1 MKKQLS
7 KWLAGMMAVIMII
20 GMLPMSAL
28 AVSGNEDDDRPG
40 DNGITSITVT
50 AHDAKQTTK
59 TLPNTGVKLERVTA
73 GRYENIGTEYTGSDG
88 TYTWTNLEAG
98 WYRITQISVH
108 EGYKICNTPV
118 QRWFGS
124 NESRHFVNIENY
136 AQSLL
141 TVTRLAGSDPVEGA
155 HYEVRDTNNGLVASG
170 STGKNGTVE
179 FGAIPPGDYTVSEVR
194 TPTGID
200 PVHTGL
206 NPQKIHVSQ
215 EQDSNISLLFNSTKQ
230 PTLIIHFM
238 ETETGEPVVGARFT
252 LTRTTAPTWSTS
264 EIVTDASGIAYVPN
278 LQAGEYTLNQTF
290 MPKGYI
296 GGLQSDHFTVNTGDD
311 SAIVRNFWADRPGSV
326 TILVADSQTGKP
338 IPGTEVT
345 LYSQG
350 NQVAAGP
357 QTTNTEGRVTFAGL
371 ASGNYTAVIS
381 GVPGGYT
388 MDTTTM
394 PIVIS
399 PNTDIDR
406 VFTATIRASLTIYAQ
421 SDDGKALA
429 NCVFTL
435 RHQNGTKVG
444 TYKTGS
450 NGAVLIPDLEDG
462 YYVVEQESAPDGYV
476 ITSSTQTVRVRAG
489 AMAEMTFINRAKPFV
504 IVYGH
509 VNNTNMAVPG
519 ATYQLWNSTNTQVL
533 QTKTADSSGSVI
545 FEDLTPG
552 TYVVQCIAVP
562 EGYTLSSGAQ
572 TVSVTAKK
580 AGVATFI
587 FDKHAS
593 IIVKALDDKDGTP
606 LVGAMF
612 QIRAENGQ
620 VIEHITTDMTGCAVT
635 KTLTPGKY
643 IIEEFYAPDGYAVNT
658 SFQTIMVENNKTAL
672 ATFTQRQL
680 SVITIYA
687 TDAKAMG
694 LVGVQFAIYDGVT
707 GAEVAQLVTDT
718 AGVATTSVLKP
729 GVYTV
734 KELAAPEGYLLTT
747 SYQTPV
753 VVYGDQAVYVRFP
766 HVQKDMLYIETVD
779 MVTRQAIAGAEYSVT
794 NLNGDLVGNFTAG
807 NDGAVEVGP
816 LAPGFYI
823 VKQIVAPA
831 EYRICSE
838 SQTIEV
844 VSGRVLNCRFANYK
858 LTGIAIEAMAQGTH
872 TGVANVTFEIYD
884 DNGKQVFHGTTD
896 NTGYLYTGDLPAG
909 KYTIKQ
915 MNTAN
920 GYTAVETTK
929 IVTVTH
935 NVLTT
940 VVFEQKAHTSLV
952 IELIDAASKDALAG
966 SRFKVQDIN
975 GNYITTVVTDEGG
988 TAIVTG
994 LAAGKYM
1001 ITQVEAPE
1009 GYILEGT
1016 YQWAEIKTGVE
1027 KTYVKFTNN
1036 RISGLTIRALD
1047 RNTQAP
1053 LAGVIFEIYEENG
1066 KLVQTVTTDATGV
1079 VTVTNL
1085 APGSYLVKEKKGPDG
1100 YQIDTDTQKVTITN
1114 NANSTL
1120 TFNHVVNANLTLRA
1134 VDAKSGAVI
1143 AGVTFH
1149 VTKADGTYVGEYTT
1163 GANGLVQLAATA
1175 PADYTVNVMSV
1186 PDGYILN
1193 TTSRTFTVKANVQVQ
1208 ETFVID
1214 QESGAAVRVIE
1225 AQTGNGVKDVQLK
1238 ITKLDGTLVG
1248 NFTSNGQGYINV
1260 DLKPGEYVAWQTY
1273 IPDGYEKD
1281 PQPHNFVVKANVTT
1295 NIELEVVKQS
1305 HVRIQV
1311 IDATTKVGVYNV
1323 QVEITDSV
1331 NNYIGRYKT
1340 DNEGF
1345 IYLDTVL
1352 KSGRY
1357 KVTMLTVPEGYVK
1370 DTTPK
1375 TIEIGLNETTDI
1387 KWEITG
1393 QQGQLTITTLSAAD
1407 NTLMGIRKGA
1417 RLQGAVYQIV
1427 DKSGNVVATIY
1438 GDSYGEAH
1446 SGALAIGE
1454 YYIQQI
1460 QAPAGYMVND
1470 QRATVRIS
1478 SKNDNVKITV
1488 YNKSGNFQTT
1498 VEAHGP
1504 RTVAA
1509 GKQAKFYWTNVSNKS
1524 TVAVQNFFVHIK
1536 VPTDGARAGTFYTG
1550 TWSGMTTTFRVEIKT
1565 NYSDYRTLASGL
1577 NSKSQ
1582 YSYDLSSVALGL
1594 SSGEY
1599 VTDVRMVF
1607 DMAAAGMHES
1617 MAPSMYVTVLPNV
1630 VNGFQLINRVEV
1642 GCQGTSSS
1650 SVSGNGTTGANT
1662 GINGINNGW
1671 TSASGQST
1679 TTVSGPS
1686 YPAGYPG
1693 TPGVPG
1699 YPWYQYPL
1707 PNTLPKTG
1715 Y

>member
-1 MKKQLS
+1 MKKQFS
-7 KWLAGMMAVIMII
+7 KWLAGLMAVIMIV
-20 GMLPMSAL
+20 GMLPTAAF

-40 DNGITSITVT
+40 DNGTTSITVI
-50 AHDAKQTTK
+50 ARDARQTTK
-59 TLPNTGVKLERVTA
+59 TLSNVGVKLERVTA
-73 GRYENIGTEYTGSDG
+73 GRYENLGTFYTGRDG
-88 TYTWTNLEAG
+88 TYTWNQLEAG

-108 EGYKICNTPV
+108 EGYKICNTPI

-124 NESRHFVNIENY
+124 NERNHTINIENY
-136 AQSLL
+136 PQSTL
-141 TVTRLAGSDPVEGA
+141 TITRLAKGDPVEGA
-155 HYEVRDTNNGLVASG
+155 RYEVRDTNNGLVASG
-170 STGKNGTVE
+170 ATNKDGVLDIG
-179 FGAIPPGDYTVSEVR
+179 FIAPGDYSVREVS

-200 PVHTGL
+200 PVVTGM
-206 NPQKIHVSQ
+206 NPQSLHVSQ
-215 EQDSNISLLFNSTKQ
+215 DQDSNISLLFSSSKQ
-230 PTLIIHFM
+230 PTLIIHYM
-238 ETETGEPVVGARFT
+238 ENETGEPVEGARFT
-252 LTRTTAPTWSTS
+252 LTRLTPAPGQVIDS
-264 EIVTDASGIAYVPN
+264 EIKTNANGIATVSN
-278 LQAGEYTLNQTF
+278 LEAGEYTLTQTF

-296 GGLQSDHFTVNTGDD
+296 GSLQSTTFTVRTGDD
-311 SAIVRNFWADRPGSV
+311 GAIVRDFWADRPGSV
-326 TILVADSQTGKP
+326 TILVADSLTGKP
-338 IPGTEVT
+338 IPGAEVT

-421 SDDGKALA
+421 SEDGKALA
-429 NCVFTL
+429 NCTFTL
-435 RHQNGTKVG
+435 RHQNGDKVG
-444 TYKTGS
+444 TYKTGAS
-450 NGAVLIPDLEDG
+450 GSVLISDLADG
-462 YYVVEQESAPDGYV
+462 YYVVEQETAPDGYV

-489 AMAEMTFINRAKPFV
+489 AMAEMTFINRAKPYV
-504 IVYGH
+504 IAYGN
-509 VNNTNMAVPG
+509 VSGTNIPVPG

-533 QTKTADSSGSVI
+533 QTVTAGSDGSVI
-545 FEDLTPG
+545 FDDLTPG
-552 TYVVQCIAVP
+552 TYVVQCISVP
-562 EGYTLSSGAQ
+562 DGYTLVSGAQ

-587 FDKHAS
+587 FDKHSS
-593 IIVKALDDKDGTP
+593 IIVKALDDKDGFP

-612 QIRAENGQ
+612 QIRSENGQ
-620 VIEHITTDMTGCAVT
+620 VIEHITTDMTGCAVS

-643 IIEEFYAPDGYAVNT
+643 IIEQFYAPDGYAVNT

-672 ATFTQRQL
+672 ATFTQRQM

-687 TDAKAMG
+687 TDAQAMG
-694 LVGVQFAIYDGVT
+694 IMGVQFAVYDGVT
-707 GAEVAQLVTDT
+707 GAEVAQLVTDE

-734 KELAAPEGYLLTT
+734 KELSAPEGYLLTT

-766 HVQKDMLYIETVD
+766 HVKQDYLYIETVD
-779 MVTRQAIAGAEYSVT
+779 ATTRMAVAGAQYSVT
-794 NLNGDLVGNFTAG
+794 KLNGDLVGNFTAG
-807 NDGAVEVGP
+807 ADGTVEVGP
-816 LAPGFYI
+816 LTPGFYI
-823 VKQIVAPA
+823 VKQIVAPN

-838 SQTIEV
+838 SQTIEI

-858 LTGIAIEAMAQGTH
+858 LTGIGIEAVAQGTH
-872 TGVANVTFEIYD
+872 TGIANVSFEIYD
-884 DNGKQVFHGTTD
+884 DNAKQVFHGTTD
-896 NTGYLYTGDLPAG
+896 STGYLATGDLPAG

-915 MNTAN
+915 VTTPT
-920 GYTAVETTK
+920 GFTAVETTK

-935 NVLTT
+935 DNLTT
-940 VVFEQKAHTSLV
+940 VVFEQKAHNNLV
-952 IELIDAASKDALAG
+952 IELVDAENKNALAG
-966 SRFKVQDIN
+966 SRFKIEDIN

-1001 ITQVEAPE
+1001 VTQVEAPE

-1036 RISGLTIRALD
+1036 RMSGLTIRALD

-1053 LAGVIFEIYEENG
+1053 LAGVIFEIHEENG
-1066 KLVQTVTTDATGV
+1066 KLVQTVTTDAAGI
-1079 VTVTNL
+1079 VTVSNL
-1085 APGSYLVKEKKGPDG
+1085 APGTYLVKEKRGPDG
-1100 YQIDTDTQKVTITN
+1100 YQIDTASQRVTITN
-1114 NANSTL
+1114 NANTTI

-1175 PADYTVNVMSV
+1175 PADYTVNVMTV
-1186 PDGYILN
+1186 PDGYILD

-1208 ETFVID
+1208 ETFVIN

-1225 AQTGNGVKDVQLK
+1225 AQTGNGVKGVSLK
-1238 ITKLDGTLVG
+1238 ITTLNGTLIG

-1260 DLKPGEYVAWQTY
+1260 DLKPGEYIAWQTFV
-1273 IPDGYEKD
+1273 PDGYEKD

-1323 QVEITDSV
+1323 QVEIVDAN
-1331 NNYIGRYKT
+1331 NNYVGRYKT

-1352 KSGRY
+1352 ASGRY
-1357 KVTMLTVPEGYVK
+1357 KVTMLTVPEGYIK

-1375 TIEIGLNETTDI
+1375 TISVELSGTTDI

-1417 RLQGAVYQIV
+1417 RLQGAVYQIT
-1427 DKSGNVVATIY
+1427 DMSGTVVATIY

-1446 SGALAIGE
+1446 SGALAIGS
-1454 YYIQQI
+1454 YYVQQI

-1470 QRATVRIS
+1470 QRVTVRIS
-1478 SKNDNVKITV
+1478 SKNDDVKITV
-1488 YNKSGNFQTT
+1488 YNKSGNFATS

-1509 GKQAKFYWTNVSNKS
+1509 NKQAKFYWTNVYNKS
-1524 TVAVQNFFVHIK
+1524 TVPVANFFLHVK

-1550 TWSGMTTTFRVEIKT
+1550 TWTGTATTYRIEYKT
-1565 NYSDYRTLASGL
+1565 NYSDYRVLAQGL

-1582 YSYDLSSVALGL
+1582 YSYDLSSIALGL
-1594 SSGEY
+1594 TSGEY

-1607 DMAAAGMHES
+1607 AQASAGMHES

-1630 VNGFQLINRVEV
+1630 VNGFQLINRAEV
-1642 GCQGTSSS
+1642 GCQGAASA
-1650 SVSGNGTTGANT
+1650 SVSGTGTNSANT
-1662 GINGINNGW
+1662 GINSINDGW
-1671 TSASGQST
+1671 TSSSSQST
-1679 TTVSGPS
+1679 TTVNGPAYPS
-1686 YPAGYPG
+1686 YGYPG
-1693 TPGVPG
+1693 Y
-1699 YPWYQYPL
+1699 YPQYPL
-1707 PNTLPKTG
+1707 PNRLPQTG